1 MNSMTKWMDQ
11 MRVFA
16 APHDDPEAIPAASRI
31 EFHNPNG
38 LTYFAK
44 SHGKETVFGKT
55 VHRGIAARVL
65 EHANS
70 LLDKAYVTTKVTNG
84 MNTWYVPVIGS
95 NGRPLVKFQGLSESV
110 AGCRAVSSTN
120 AAFDRNANFGTPGAA
135 SLAEY
140 EAAYA
145 SCSITSNQAAIA
157 LEKYVT
163 VPDFLRT
170 AIEMTYGADLRGVY

>member
-1 MNSMTKWMDQ
+1 MTKWMDQ

-16 APHDDPEAIPAASRI
+16 APHDDPSAIPAASRI

-38 LTYFAK
+38 FTYFAK
-44 SHGKETVFGKT
+44 SHGKETVFGKS

-65 EHANS
+65 EHANA

-84 MNTWYVPVIGS
+84 QNTWYVPVIGS
-95 NGRPLVKFQGLSESV
+95 NGRPLVKFQGLAESV
-110 AGCRAVSSTN
+110 SGCRAVTSTN
-120 AAFDRNANFGTPGAA
+120 AAFSPNANFGTAGAA

-145 SCSITSNQAAIA
+145 GCAISSNQAAIA